1 MAGLCTNHVAVVAL
15 CFLLLLPLLLSG
27 HGQRTLVR
35 TSKDHVGQARINQ
48 ERSQRGLK
56 CREQHMLVS
65 LKGVKTIFVNL
76 MCDKRNENACEEP
89 RLASRHSNN
98 SRTERENVTNAL

>member
-1 MAGLCTNHVAVVAL
+1 MVSERLSVPAKIMLARAG
-15 CFLLLLPLLLSG
+15 
-27 HGQRTLVR
+27 
-35 TSKDHVGQARINQ
+35 INQ

-89 RLASRHSNN
+89 RLASLHSNN